1 MRLVEACLFN
11 AENLLVVPVVSTVV
25 NTVRFVEFRNGGART
40 SKVQKDVLSQG
51 RGSFKRYRFNGSET

>member
-51 RGSFKRYRFNGSET
+51 HLNGIASMEAKRKG